1 MDIIKFAIQKPVSVI
16 VGVIMLLMFGL
27 VSFNTLPVQLS
38 PNVESPVVSVFTVWP
53 GATPYE
59 IERDIVEEQEEVL
72 KGIPG
77 LQEME
82 SSSNNS
88 TCWISL
94 RFEVGTDIDDALL
107 RVSNKLDEVPRY
119 PENVDKPIVSA
130 SNNDGS
136 PVVILQIVPT
146 EGNPRHIDT
155 YLTFFENEIR
165 QHLERIDGVG
175 EVDASGGSREEM
187 QVHLDPD
194 KLALYGV
201 TISQVTAALRGEN
214 VNVAAG
220 NLDVGRRAYRIRSVN
235 EFRSAED
242 IMEVPVISDGQRRI
256 SIKDLATVSLDFERR
271 NTPVLQNGEPGIN
284 IFIRAEA
291 GTNVL
296 RMTEE
301 VEATMNMLNER
312 YLSKEGLEMSWLS
325 DQREYITGAM
335 RLLTQNILIGGSL
348 AVFVLLLFLRSFA
361 STLIVSLAIPI
372 SIIGSF
378 IVMRVLGTTLN
389 IVSLAGIAFAV
400 GMLVDNAIVVLENID
415 RHRRMGKTPFDAAYD
430 GTNEVWGA
438 VLASSLT
445 TIAVFLPVIF
455 LEQEAGML
463 FRDIAIAVTA
473 SVTLSL
479 FVSILVIPMVARQLF
494 ENRLI
499 HHIESRSTGEGFISR
514 TGHRL
519 SNAFMGV
526 IGLALH
532 NTVTRLTTIVA
543 LTGGAFI
550 AAYTLFPSMEY
561 LPSGNSDLIFNRI
574 ITPPG
579 LSYEERLAIG
589 LFTYKYL
596 EPYYEPGYKGL
607 PGIKRIFYLGRDRGI
622 FMGVISAD
630 KMRTRELLP
639 VCQEMIDSL
648 PGAFGVST
656 QAAVLRI
663 GRGSGRDIDVDLMGS
678 DFEQMASVAERMMEV
693 IKQEMPGVQVRPQPS
708 LDVLFPEVRIVPNG
722 EALRAVGMNA
732 QEFSLAVDV
741 LMDGRDIGDFKQE
754 GKKKIDLV
762 VKVADTHF
770 DSPEHLFHAQVPTP
784 MGTLPVSSLST
795 LVQTNGLES
804 IRHRDSNRTF
814 SLEVTPPEE
823 ITIEQTMNIVRDRVI
838 PHMEARGMLDGI
850 FVKMSGTADRLTET
864 RQALQMNFLLAAA
877 ITYLLMSALFG
888 NFLYPI
894 VIMLTVP
901 LAGAGG
907 FIGLR
912 LVNLFISPQHLDIL
926 TMLGFIILVG
936 VVVNNAILIV
946 HQSLNNIRIGHMD
959 HREAVIEATR
969 SRLRPIYMTAAT
981 SIFGMMPLV
990 VWPGPGA
997 ELYKGLG
1004 SVVLGGLA
1012 MSTIFTVFLIPSMLM
1027 FFIRMESRLKRK
1039 KPPTSTDS
1047 ADLAPAK

>member
-1 MDIIKFAIQKPVSVI
+1 MDILRFAIAKPVSVI
-16 VGVIMLLMFGL
+16 VGVILLVMFGL
-27 VSFNTLPVQLS
+27 VSFASLPVQLS
-38 PNVESPVVSVFTVWP
+38 PNVESPVVSVYTIWP

-59 IERDIVEEQEEVL
+59 IERDIVEEQEKVL

-82 SSSNNS
+82 SSSSNNRA
-88 TCWISL
+88 WLSL
-94 RFEVGTDIDDALL
+94 RFDVGTDIDDALL

-130 SNNDGS
+130 SNNEGS
-136 PVVILQIVPT
+136 PVVILRIKTV
-146 EGNPRHIDT
+146 EGNPRHIDS

-175 EVDASGGSREEM
+175 EVDASGGSRQQM
-187 QVHLDPD
+187 QVIIDPD
-194 KLALYGV
+194 RLALYGLTINQV
-201 TISQVTAALRGEN
+201 TIALRGEN

-235 EFRSAED
+235 EFRSAQD
-242 IMEVPVISDGQRRI
+242 ILDVPVISDGQRRVLI
-256 SIKDLATVSLDFERR
+256 SDLADVSIGLERHD
-271 NTPVLQNGEPGIN
+271 TPVLQNGEAGIN

-296 RMTEE
+296 RLTQD
-301 VEATMNMLNER
+301 VEDAMDMLNER
-312 YLSKEGLEMSWLS
+312 FLSKEGLVMSWMS
-325 DQREYITGAM
+325 DQRDYINGAM
-335 RLLTQNILIGGSL
+335 RLLTQNILIGGSF
-348 AVFVLLLFLRSFA
+348 AVIVLLLFLRSIA
-361 STLIVSLAIPI
+361 STMIVAVAIPI

-378 IVMRVLGTTLN
+378 IVMRALGTTIN

-430 GTNEVWGA
+430 GAREVWGA

-455 LEQEAGML
+455 LEQEAGKL
-463 FRDIAIAVTA
+463 FRDIAVAVTC

-479 FVSILVIPMVARQLF
+479 FVSILVIPMVSRQLF

-499 HHIESRSTGEGFISR
+499 HRIESRSKGESFVSR
-514 TGHRL
+514 VGQRI

-526 IGLALH
+526 IGLALR
-532 NTVTRLTTIVA
+532 NTMTRLVTIIG
-543 LTGGAFI
+543 LTGGAFFT
-550 AAYTLFPSMEY
+550 AYTLFPSMEY
-561 LPSGNSDLIFNRI
+561 LPSGNSDLIFNRV

-579 LSYEERLAIG
+579 LSYEERYNIG
-589 LFTYKYL
+589 LYTYKYL
-596 EPYYEPGYKGL
+596 EPYFEPGYKGS
-607 PGIKRIFYLGRDRGI
+607 PGIKRMFYIGRDRGI

-639 VCQEMIDSL
+639 ICQEMINSI

-656 QAAVLRI
+656 QSAILRI
-663 GRGSGRDIDVDLMGS
+663 GRGGGRDIDIDLMGD
-678 DFEQMASVAERMMEV
+678 DFEEMASVAERMMAV
-693 IKQEMPGVQVRPQPS
+693 IQREIPDAQVRPQPS

-722 EALRAVGMNA
+722 EALRSVGMTA
-732 QEFSLAVDV
+732 QEFSLALDV
-741 LMDGRDIGDFKQE
+741 LMDGRDIGDFKEE

-762 VKVADTHF
+762 VKVADTHY
-770 DSPEHLFHAQVPTP
+770 DSPEHLFHAQMPTP
-784 MGTLPVSSLST
+784 LGTLPVASLSELT
-795 LVQTNGLES
+795 QTTGLES

-814 SLEVTPPEE
+814 SLEVTPPESV
-823 ITIEQTMNIVRDRVI
+823 TIEETMTIVNERVI
-838 PHMEARGMLDGI
+838 PYMEARGMLEGI
-850 FVKMSGTADRLTET
+850 FVKLSGTADRLTET
-864 RQALQMNFLLAAA
+864 RRALQMNFLLAAA

-912 LVNLFISPQHLDIL
+912 LVNIFVAQQHLDIL

-946 HQSLNNIRIGHMD
+946 HQSLNNIRYHNMD
-959 HREAVIEATR
+959 HRDAVIEATR

-981 SIFGMMPLV
+981 SIFGMLPLV

-1027 FFIRMESRLKRK
+1027 FFIRMENRIKRK
-1039 KPPTSTDS
+1039 KPPES

>member
-1 MDIIKFAIQKPVSVI
+1 MDIIHFAIAKPVSVI
-16 VGVIMLLMFGL
+16 VGVILLVMFGL
-27 VSFNTLPVQLS
+27 VAFASLPIQLS
-38 PNVESPVVSVFTVWP
+38 PNVESPVVSVYTIWP

-59 IERDIVEEQEEVL
+59 IERDIVEEQEQVL

-82 SSSNNS
+82 SSSANS
-88 TCWISL
+88 RAWVSL
-94 RFEVGTDIDDALL
+94 RFDVGTDIDDALL

-136 PVVILQIVPT
+136 PVVILQIRPT

-155 YLTFFENEIR
+155 YLTFFENDIR

-187 QVHLDPD
+187 QVIIDPD
-194 KLALYGV
+194 KLALYGL
-201 TISQVTAALRGEN
+201 TIGQVTAALRGEN

-242 IMEVPVISDGQRRI
+242 ILKVPVISDGQRKV
-256 SIKDLATVSLDFERR
+256 SIRDLADVGLGFQRKD
-271 NTPVLQNGEPGIN
+271 TPVLQNGEPGIN

-296 RMTEE
+296 RMTED
-301 VEATMNMLNER
+301 VETTMHMLNER
-312 YLSKEGLEMSWLS
+312 FLVKEGLEMSWLS

-335 RLLTQNILIGGSL
+335 RLLTQNILIGGTL
-348 AVFVLLLFLRSFA
+348 AVIVLLLFLRSLA
-361 STLIVSLAIPI
+361 STLIVALAIPI

-378 IVMRVLGTTLN
+378 IVMRALGTSLN

-415 RHRRMGKTPFDAAYD
+415 RHRRMGKVPFDAAYD
-430 GTNEVWGA
+430 GTREVWGA

-455 LEQEAGML
+455 LEQEAGKL
-463 FRDIAIAVTA
+463 FRDIAIAVTS

-479 FVSILVIPMVARQLF
+479 FVSILVIPMVSRQLF

-499 HHIESRSTGEGFISR
+499 HRIESRSKGESRISKI
-514 TGHRL
+514 GHGL
-519 SNAFMGV
+519 SNVFMGV
-526 IGLALH
+526 IGLALR
-532 NTVTRLTTIVA
+532 NAVTRLVTICSLV
-543 LTGGAFI
+543 GGAAFT
-550 AAYTLFPSMEY
+550 AYTLFPSMEY
-561 LPSGNSDLIFNRI
+561 LPSGNSELIFNRV

-589 LFTYKYL
+589 EYTYKYL
-596 EPYYEPGYKGL
+596 EPYYEPGYKGS
-607 PGIKRIFYLGRDRGI
+607 PGIKRIFYIGRDRGI

-639 VCQEMIDSL
+639 ICQEMIDSL

-656 QAAVLRI
+656 QSAILRI
-663 GRGSGRDIDVDLMGS
+663 GRGGGRDIDVDLMGS
-678 DFEQMASVAERMMEV
+678 DFEEMASVGERMMAI
-693 IKQEMPGVQVRPQPS
+693 IKQEIPDAQIRPQPS
-708 LDVLFPEVRIVPNG
+708 LDVLFPEVRIIPNG
-722 EALRAVGMNA
+722 EALRAVNMTA

-741 LMDGRDIGDFKQE
+741 LMDGRDIGDYKQE
-754 GKKKIDLV
+754 GRKKIDLV

-770 DSPEHLFHAQVPTP
+770 DSPEHLYHAQVPTP
-784 MGTLPVSSLST
+784 MGTMPVASLSE
-795 LVQTNGLES
+795 LFQTTGLES

-814 SLEVTPPEE
+814 SLEVTPPEHV
-823 ITIEQTMNIVRDRVI
+823 TIEETMEIVQNRVI

-850 FVKMSGTADRLTET
+850 FVKLSGTADRLTET

-912 LVNLFISPQHLDIL
+912 LVNIFVAQQHMDIL

-946 HQSLNNIRIGHMD
+946 HQSLNNIRVNNMD
-959 HREAVIEATR
+959 HRDAVIEATR

-990 VWPGPGA
+990 IYPGPGA

-1027 FFIRMESRLKRK
+1027 FFIRMENRLKRK
-1039 KPPTSTDS
+1039 KPPTDS
-1047 ADLAPAK
+1047 DAANLAPAK